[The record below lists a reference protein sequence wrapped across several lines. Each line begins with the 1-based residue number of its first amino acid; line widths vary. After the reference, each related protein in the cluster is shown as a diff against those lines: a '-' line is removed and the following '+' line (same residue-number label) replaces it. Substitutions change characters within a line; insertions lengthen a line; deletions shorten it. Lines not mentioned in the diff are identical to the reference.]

1 MIKKENEQKN
11 VLGERL
17 EMCSNNPIT
26 GWFRDGCCN
35 TNELDHGTHTVC
47 ALVNKKF
54 LEWAKDKGNDLITP
68 HPEFDFPGLKD
79 GDSWC
84 VCAATYAQSIDAGTA
99 CKIFLK
105 KTNYKTLDLISL
117 DQLKKYAIDIS

>member
-1 MIKKENEQKN
+1 MNEKEDQKN
-11 VLGERL
+11 VLGEKL
-17 EMCSNNPIT
+17 ESCSSDHVT

-35 TNELDHGTHTVC
+35 TNENDHGVHTVC
-47 ALVNKKF
+47 AKVTTKF
-54 LEWAKDKGNDLITP
+54 LEWSKNAGNDLITP

-84 VCAATYAQSIDAGTA
+84 VCATTYAQSIEAGTA

-105 KTNYKTLDLISL
+105 KTNYRTLEIVPLEK
-117 DQLKKYAIDIS
+117 LKQYAIDLS